1 MHLLCQ
7 AAHYLLQLP
16 AKERSKVAG
25 PFLDAWIVSNGI
37 AYPSSSPAI
46 TGSSSAWCTLPHLG
60 QGLLAVVQILNWF
73 MQQPVRAQDISR
85 IPCLV
90 VVNRQLQLLVE
101 GATDAKWVGP
111 PSSSSFPRVGSQPA
125 APTKETLSDS
135 LGGQALMAVTS
146 GATRVQVGTW
156 AVRAHGPPC
165 HGPVH
170 AHISMVV

>member
-1 MHLLCQ
+1 M
-7 AAHYLLQLP
+7 
-16 AKERSKVAG
+16 AG

-101 GATDAKWVGP
+101 GATEDKWVGL
-111 PSSSSFPRVGSQPA
+111 PSGNSASQFRSQPA
-125 APTKETLSDS
+125 APVGETLPCSS
-135 LGGQALMAVTS
+135 GGQALMAVTS
-146 GATRVQVGTW
+146 GATRAQVGTLAACMCVW
-156 AVRAHGPPC
+156 AACACMCV
-165 HGPVH
+165 
-170 AHISMVV
+170 